1 MIKVFFCVTKK
12 PGMSDEDF
20 HGYWKDVHGP
30 IAAKIPGIRRYV
42 QHHTAYPTP
51 PIGVP
56 SYDGVAEYWFDDY
69 PSVEEAL
76 SSPEMATALADHP
89 NFMADNSA
97 CAFFITEEHVVI
109 DGGS

>member
-1 MIKVFFCVTKK
+1 MIKLWFCVTKK
-12 PGMSDEDF
+12 PDMSDERF
-20 HGYWKDVHGP
+20 HAYWKDVHGP

-69 PSVEEAL
+69 PSVEKAL
-76 SSPEMATALADHP
+76 SSPEVATTLADQP

-97 CAFFITEEHVVI
+97 LAFFITEEHVVI